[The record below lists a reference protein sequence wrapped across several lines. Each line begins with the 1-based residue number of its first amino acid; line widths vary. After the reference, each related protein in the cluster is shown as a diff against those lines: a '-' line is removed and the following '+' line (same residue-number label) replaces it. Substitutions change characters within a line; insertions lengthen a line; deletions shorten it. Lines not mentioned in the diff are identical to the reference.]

1 MRAASLGK
9 EHDDVYP
16 IKSFKYL
23 EDDPINNFTNVF
35 GGLAKDDKAVYQVV
49 IKPTNSRWNKKA
61 LKAARLV
68 AKGKYKKNKKFG
80 FIGLLFRPFT
90 WIWNPLVAMV
100 EGPEDM
106 VGGNNAP

>member
-35 GGLAKDDKAVYQVV
+35 GGLDKQDKAVYQVV
-49 IKPTNSRWNKKA
+49 IKPTNSKWNKKA
-61 LKAARLV
+61 LKAARMV

-80 FIGLLFRPFT
+80 FIGILFKPLS

-106 VGGNNAP
+106 V

>member
-16 IKSFKYL
+16 IKTFKYL

-49 IKPTNSRWNKKA
+49 IKPTNSKWNRKA
-61 LKAARLV
+61 LKAASMV
-68 AKGKYKKNKKFG
+68 AKGKYKKNRKMTLIT
-80 FIGLLFRPFT
+80 FIFKPLS

-100 EGPEDM
+100 E
-106 VGGNNAP
+106 

>member
-9 EHDDVYP
+9 EHDDVFP

-49 IKPTNSRWNKKA
+49 VKPTNSSWNKKA
-61 LKAARLV
+61 LKAARMV
-68 AKGKYKKNKKFG
+68 AKGKYKKNKKLTFLRVI
-80 FIGLLFRPFT
+80 FKPFT
-90 WIWNPLVAMV
+90 WLWNPIVAMV
-100 EGPEDM
+100 E
-106 VGGNNAP
+106 